1 MASSLAQLVTIYQA
15 GDSEIEGGLNPQRT
29 HLSSYV
35 AKGGAHSVHAHIGT
49 GSKRAGE
56 QPRNALPYA
65 WNSALGPRDAH
76 HEEQWQRDEHHKQHY
91 ILTIAHKARNSH
103 AKEHACQQIWNHETE
118 QIHALNH
125 SHKREYARNNQSEIS
140 THNGIDH
147 DVAQRLSE
155 HYAIDATIGWMDGHK
170 VAIMTLLTNST
181 CCKTNA
187 KNQRLPDLSGSASQN
202 FSFGRGLTAENT
214 YTNTNTSSTSF
225 SLGTGVPL
233 FTGFQI
239 PNNIKLSQLN
249 LEAATQDL
257 EKAKNDIRTQVAQAY
272 VQILYYM
279 EVADV
284 AHRQISIDSAQVARL
299 QSLLAIGRASEAELA
314 QQKAT
319 MAQSQL
325 TATQADNN
333 LQLALLALTQLLE
346 LKSPEGFSVERP
358 DVGNQSLFKV
368 QSSLPTPDE
377 IYAEALVVKPE
388 VQAQQL
394 RLRATENSI
403 AIARAGYYPTLSF
416 SAGLGSN
423 YYKTSG
429 FKADGFADQIKN
441 NFSQYLG
448 LNLSIPIFNRFQ
460 TRNNIRSAKIDRE
473 NQMLALDNTKKSLYK
488 EIQQVY
494 YNAVAANQKLT
505 SSQQASESS
514 ETAFRLTQAKY
525 EQGKATIT
533 EFNEAKNNWLRS
545 ESDLTQAR
553 YEYLYQQALI
563 QFYRGQELQF

>member
-1 MASSLAQLVTIYQA
+1 MKKASFLVLCAATLSQLAMAQQKQWSLRECCDYAVEHNITIKQQENQCRQQEIQL
-15 GDSEIEGGLNPQRT
+15 S
-29 HLSSYV
+29 
-35 AKGGAHSVHAHIGT
+35 
-49 GSKRAGE
+49 
-56 QPRNALPYA
+56 
-65 WNSALGPRDAH
+65 
-76 HEEQWQRDEHHKQHY
+76 
-91 ILTIAHKARNSH
+91 
-103 AKEHACQQIWNHETE
+103 
-118 QIHALNH
+118 
-125 SHKREYARNNQSEIS
+125 
-140 THNGIDH
+140 
-147 DVAQRLSE
+147 
-155 HYAIDATIGWMDGHK
+155 
-170 VAIMTLLTNST
+170 
-181 CCKTNA
+181 NA

-225 SLGTGVPL
+225 SLGTSVPL

-239 PNNIKLSQLN
+239 PNNIKLNQLN

-272 VQILYYM
+272 VQILYNM
-279 EVADV
+279 EMADV
-284 AHRQISIDSAQVARL
+284 AHRQISIDSVQVARL
-299 QSLLAIGRASEAELA
+299 QALLDIGRASEAELA

-333 LQLALLALTQLLE
+333 LQLAILAMTQLLE
-346 LKSPEGFSVERP
+346 LNTPEGFSVERP
-358 DVGNQSLFKV
+358 AAENSSLFTLH
-368 QSSLPTPDE
+368 SSLFTPDE
-377 IYAEALVVKPE
+377 IYADALVSKPE
-388 VQAQQL
+388 IQAQQL

-403 AIARAGYYPTLSF
+403 KIAQAGYYPTLSF

-429 FKADGFADQIKN
+429 FKADGFADQMKN

-448 LNLSIPIFNRFQ
+448 FNLNIPIFNRFQ
-460 TRNNIRSAKIDRE
+460 TRNSVRSAKIDRE
-473 NQMLALDNTKKSLYK
+473 NQTLQLDNTKKTLYK

-494 YNAVAANQKLT
+494 YNAVAANQKLM
-505 SSQQASESS
+505 SSKQACESS

-533 EFNEAKNNWLRS
+533 EFNEAKNNYLKA

-563 QFYRGQELQF
+563 RFYQGKEMAF